1 MVHGAGFMQRLL
13 LLACLHAACKHE
25 RALLVD
31 GQILRLFKKRK
42 KRFSC
47 MRTVLTVVAETI
59 SKTMPNGVNSNA
71 QLKPCEK
78 CVRLDTCVELECFVG
93 FLREAWRWPPGR
105 FPPFSLPEN
114 TGENVAGRVGKNGG
128 KSGQPSTTY
137 HHPTNSTPPT
147 PTPHPTPNANN
158 NKSGWTMAH
167 SMPYLW
173 RNRHIIIARIANDA
187 WRHTP

>member
-93 FLREAWRWPPGR
+93 FLREA
-105 FPPFSLPEN
+105 
-114 TGENVAGRVGKNGG
+114 
-128 KSGQPSTTY
+128 
-137 HHPTNSTPPT
+137 
-147 PTPHPTPNANN
+147 
-158 NKSGWTMAH
+158 
-167 SMPYLW
+167 
-173 RNRHIIIARIANDA
+173 
-187 WRHTP
+187 